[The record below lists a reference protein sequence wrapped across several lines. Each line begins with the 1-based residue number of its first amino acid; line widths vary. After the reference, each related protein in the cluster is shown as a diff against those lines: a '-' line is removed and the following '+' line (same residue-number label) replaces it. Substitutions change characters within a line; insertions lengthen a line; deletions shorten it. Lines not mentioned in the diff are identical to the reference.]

1 MPPQSE
7 ERDLLI
13 RLGEQMVYA
22 KDETSKHSSL
32 LIKLHEKMDQ
42 IIIQL
47 HDKADRNDVVELRD
61 IIAKKADQEQHN
73 QLRER
78 VALIEGNKAVE
89 TAKKE
94 TVINIGK
101 MTWKTWLGIT
111 GSAITILTILNA
123 MANQPK

>member
-89 TAKKE
+89 AAKKE
-94 TVINIGK
+94 TVINMGK
-101 MTWKTWLGIT
+101 ITWKTWLGIT
-111 GSAITILTILNA
+111 GSIITILTILNA
-123 MANQPK
+123 IAQQPH